1 MEKEIL
7 FTYAKNLNNRYY
19 TLESLKKIIDDHKR
33 EVERLGHCFGV
44 FRKETDFFEYGE
56 RGLINIKDVAFTV
69 ESLRIN
75 RKGILVGN
83 IKLIDTPAGKKLKKE
98 LKNIVFRTSV
108 WGNVKSDGEVDVEN
122 LISIN
127 AMTTEQDPF
136 SNVIG
141 AQFRDI

>member
-1 MEKEIL
+1 
-7 FTYAKNLNNRYY
+7 
-19 TLESLKKIIDDHKR
+19 
-33 EVERLGHCFGV
+33 V

-75 RKGILVGN
+75 KKGILVGKIN
-83 IKLIDTPAGKKLKKE
+83 LINTPAGRKLKKE
-98 LKNIVFRTSV
+98 LKNTVFRTSV
-108 WGNVKSDGEVDVEN
+108 WGNVKDDGEVEVEN

-127 AMTTEQDPF
+127 AMAAEQDPF